1 MQSWFIPVGLYC
13 ERIDTSFW
21 GEPVNAI
28 TNIAFWLAGWL
39 IWRQPHRQARL
50 LGGLIAAVGL
60 GSFLF
65 HTFANALTG
74 LLDVLAIAA
83 YLLTYAW
90 LWPRLAHASPR
101 SVQAASLTGL
111 LVAIAF
117 ASVLTRIVLVDWPL
131 PPGSYL
137 GAWFYLLVIATLAS
151 RQSHAGVRW
160 LWLAAVLFVFSMT
173 ARELD
178 VPLCQTMGGTHWLWH
193 LLNAAVL
200 YFSAKAILSTP
211 QRT

>member
-21 GEPVNAI
+21 GEPINAI
-28 TNIAFWLAGWL
+28 TNIAFWLAGWM
-39 IWRQPHRQARL
+39 IWRQPHPQARL
-50 LGGLIAAVGL
+50 LGGLIVAVGL

-74 LLDVLAIAA
+74 LLDVLAIAV

-90 LWPRLAHASPR
+90 LWPRLTNASPR
-101 SVQAASLTGL
+101 WVQAASLASL
-111 LVAIAF
+111 LGAVAF
-117 ASVLTRIVLVDWPL
+117 ASMLTRIVLVDWPL

-137 GAWFYLLVIATLAS
+137 GAWFYLVIIATLAS
-151 RQSHAGVRW
+151 RQSHAGARW

-173 ARELD
+173 ARQLD
-178 VPLCQTMGGTHWLWH
+178 MPLCETMGGTHWLWH

-200 YFSAKAILSTP
+200 YFSAKALLSTP
-211 QRT
+211 PRT